1 MITRLAA
8 LGLLLAAS
16 AASAQDL
23 PCSPLRLVVPY
34 PAAARPTLRR
44 G

>member
-1 MITRLAA
+1 MRMRLAA
-8 LGLLLAAS
+8 FGLLLAAS

-23 PCSPLRLVVPY
+23 PCSQLRLVVPY
-34 PAAARPTLRR
+34 PPAARPTSPR